1 MKVKLFQISPE
12 EDRYNLLYMHYEFAM
27 SHGGIK
33 ESSYE
38 LVFDGELDAKT
49 LNDLW
54 YIFNKKHPEGYRGR
68 SMSTSDVVWAEGL
81 GTFFCDSF
89 GFKQHKKFKGDKCPW
104 RKFDG

>member
-12 EDRYNLLYMHYEFAM
+12 EDRYNLLYMHYEFTM

-38 LVFDGELDAKT
+38 LVFDGELEAKT

-54 YIFNKKHPEGYRGR
+54 IIFNNNHPEGYRGR

-81 GTFFCDSF
+81 GTCLLYTSDAA
-89 GFKQHKKFKGDKCPW
+89 DE
-104 RKFDG
+104 

>member
-38 LVFDGELDAKT
+38 LVFSDHPDDTLKQICEELERYKKERKLDAT
-49 LNDLW
+49 
-54 YIFNKKHPEGYRGR
+54 P
-68 SMSTSDVVWAEGL
+68 
-81 GTFFCDSF
+81 
-89 GFKQHKKFKGDKCPW
+89 
-104 RKFDG
+104 

>member
-49 LNDLW
+49 LNDIW

-81 GTFFCDSF
+81 GTFFCDSTSRRLLSLLVCF
-89 GFKQHKKFKGDKCPW
+89 LL
-104 RKFDG
+104 